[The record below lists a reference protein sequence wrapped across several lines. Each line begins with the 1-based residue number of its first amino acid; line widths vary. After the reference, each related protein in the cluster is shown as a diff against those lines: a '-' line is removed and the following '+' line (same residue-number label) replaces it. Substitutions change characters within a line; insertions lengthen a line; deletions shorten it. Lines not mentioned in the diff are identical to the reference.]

1 MILRSEE
8 RWPREV
14 RSTTTFTDNR
24 MHGKFYDFIPIAVA
38 LGLIA
43 FCVAGSFAHW

>member
-1 MILRSEE
+1 MILRSEQ
-8 RWPREV
+8 RWPRKV
-14 RSTTTFTDNR
+14 HSTALTDKS
-24 MHGKFYDFIPIAVA
+24 MHGKFYDFVPIAVA